1 MQRRTLVLGGAC
13 GLALAA
19 MPALAAEAVDP
30 FEWIV
35 ALNNSILDEIRADPK
50 LHSGDQTALQALV
63 DRRVMAAADF
73 AMMTRMTI
81 GPKWRKATKEE
92 RQRLMDGFEKLLIR
106 VYSGA
111 LKTVTDHKCE
121 LRPTRNRTIKDEM
134 VIRTILKSTGN
145 PDIGIDFRIYR
156 DKAGEWKIVDVNVEG
171 IWMVENYRS
180 QFASTLNTEGIPGLM
195 KFGTESITF
204 REAKK
209 AKDDIANA
217 VRNCDFVLDF
227 EGVHRIDSTVLAL
240 SLHMLREAKKAGSTL
255 RILSAPRGF
264 ADLVK
269 LYGLETLLM
278 PALEEV

>member
-180 QFASTLNTEGIPGLM
+180 QFASTLNTEGIPGLI
-195 KFGTESITF
+195 KLLEEKVDGLV
-204 REAKK
+204 
-209 AKDDIANA
+209 DANA
-217 VRNCDFVLDF
+217 HKVQ
-227 EGVHRIDSTVLAL
+227 
-240 SLHMLREAKKAGSTL
+240 
-255 RILSAPRGF
+255 
-264 ADLVK
+264 
-269 LYGLETLLM
+269 
-278 PALEEV
+278 

>member
-145 PDIGIDFRIYR
+145 PDIGIDFRSTATR
-156 DKAGEWKIVDVNVEG
+156 RASG
-171 IWMVENYRS
+171 RS
-180 QFASTLNTEGIPGLM
+180 STSTSRASGWSRTTARSSPPP
-195 KFGTESITF
+195 
-204 REAKK
+204 
-209 AKDDIANA
+209 
-217 VRNCDFVLDF
+217 
-227 EGVHRIDSTVLAL
+227 STPKEFPV
-240 SLHMLREAKKAGSTL
+240 
-255 RILSAPRGF
+255 
-264 ADLVK
+264 
-269 LYGLETLLM
+269 
-278 PALEEV
+278 

>member
-1 MQRRTLVLGGAC
+1 MQRRTVVFGGAC
-13 GLALAA
+13 SLALAV
-19 MPALAAEAVDP
+19 MPVFAAGVADP

-35 ALNNSILDEIRADPK
+35 SLNNSILDEIRADPK
-50 LHSGDQTALQALV
+50 LHAGDQAALQALV
-63 DRRVMAAADF
+63 DRRVMASADF

-145 PDIGIDFRIYR
+145 PDIGLDFRIYR
-156 DKAGEWKIVDVNVEG
+156 DKSGDWKIVDVNVEG

-180 QFASTLNTEGIPGLM
+180 QFASTLNAEGVPGLI
-195 KFGTESITF
+195 KLLE
-204 REAKK
+204 EK
-209 AKDDIANA
+209 ADSLVDANA
-217 VRNCDFVLDF
+217 R
-227 EGVHRIDSTVLAL
+227 
-240 SLHMLREAKKAGSTL
+240 K
-255 RILSAPRGF
+255 
-264 ADLVK
+264 VK
-269 LYGLETLLM
+269 
-278 PALEEV
+278 